1 MSKKNI
7 YYLSNI
13 FFIIF
18 AFLLQKNFIYKKP
31 LSNSVR
37 VVFFI
42 AITIVLVLYYIINK
56 KFIKYKPAEH
66 ERATGIYIIVI
77 CYIINLA
84 LILFVPD
91 FYSKIVKQFDLT
103 FFFLCLAFIITETV
117 LMLKKEK

>member
-31 LSNSVR
+31 ISNSVG

-56 KFIKYKPAEH
+56 KFIKYKPTEH

-91 FYSKIVKQFDLT
+91 FYSKIVKQFDT
-103 FFFLCLAFIITETV
+103 FFLCLAFIITETV